1 MDSALCAH
9 EIFWPAVRL
18 EGPSGTTQE
27 AAKIVEESFARG
39 RQAYLPRQGTAFEP
53 EWLNPIDAEEIASA
67 PQGEDRAPSNG
78 VPERPQASPVRLH
91 SGEDVG

>member
-53 EWLNPIDAEEIASA
+53 EWLRIGME
-67 PQGEDRAPSNG
+67 NG
-78 VPERPQASPVRLH
+78 WIVFIRTLFIQ
-91 SGEDVG
+91 